1 MAPRKPER
9 RVRVVVRSSLA
20 RPENEVRV
28 SRCLLMIKD
37 EVLSDK
43 IFFVPKTQLVQQ
55 LYKSSI
61 KNQA

>member
-9 RVRVVVRSSLA
+9 RVRVVVRSSLV
-20 RPENEVRV
+20 RPENEIRV

-43 IFFVPKTQLVQQ
+43 KLVQQ
-55 LYKSSI
+55 LYEASR
-61 KNQA
+61 KNQATSI